1 MSDDPESNTRPVR
14 LTLELPGPCGH
25 PVTVQAT
32 GEHTKDPDAGWILGP
47 DELEAL
53 MAAFTHGAM
62 VGYASMLE
70 HAHEL
75 AEREGRCVSECPK
88 GEHPTTST
96 RTH

>member
-1 MSDDPESNTRPVR
+1 MSDDPKSNTRPVR

-25 PVTVQAT
+25 PVTVQAA
-32 GEHTKDPDAGWILGP
+32 GEYTKDPDAGWILGP
-47 DELEAL
+47 DELEGL

-75 AEREGRCVSECPK
+75 AEREGRSVSECPS
-88 GEHPTTST
+88 ESADHHAT
-96 RTH
+96 RH